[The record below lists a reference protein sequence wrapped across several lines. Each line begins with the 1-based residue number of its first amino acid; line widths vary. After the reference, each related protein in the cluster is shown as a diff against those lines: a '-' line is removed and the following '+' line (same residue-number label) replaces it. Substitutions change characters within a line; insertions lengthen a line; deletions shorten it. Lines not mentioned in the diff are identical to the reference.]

1 MQGSPDSPASP
12 ADMRVSYTEG
22 TLDVSDLASTPLE
35 QFQEWF
41 AAASH
46 DERVT
51 EANAMVLATA
61 DADAVPSTRTVL
73 LKGVDERGF
82 VFFSNLTSR
91 KSRELHANPNASV
104 TFPWFAQHRQVVVC
118 GRAEEIPREETLE
131 YFTSR
136 PHESQ
141 LGAWASDQ
149 STPIESR
156 RVLDEQWTAL
166 HEKYPPG
173 SEVPLPESWGGWLI
187 RPTTI
192 EFWQGRPS
200 RLHDRLCFVGQGS
213 LAEVASWRVE
223 RLSP

>member
-1 MQGSPDSPASP
+1 MHGSPDSPVSP

-22 TLDVSDLASTPLE
+22 TLDLSDLASTPLE

-104 TFPWFAQHRQVVVC
+104 TFPWFAQDRQVVVC
-118 GRAEEIPREETLE
+118 GRAEAR
-131 YFTSR
+131 
-136 PHESQ
+136 
-141 LGAWASDQ
+141 
-149 STPIESR
+149 
-156 RVLDEQWTAL
+156 
-166 HEKYPPG
+166 
-173 SEVPLPESWGGWLI
+173 
-187 RPTTI
+187 
-192 EFWQGRPS
+192 
-200 RLHDRLCFVGQGS
+200 GQG
-213 LAEVASWRVE
+213 
-223 RLSP
+223 PHT